1 LTNYLHIIVVALYLV
16 LMVVLGI
23 YFARKEVKTSE
34 DFMVAGRRL
43 PKIVLIGTLLAT
55 WVGSGTVV
63 GGASFI
69 YQYGPFA
76 AILYFAGAPVGILIL
91 YFLADKARSLTK
103 YTVPEM
109 LEVRFGKK
117 TRLISAVF
125 ILLAYVGITSYQ
137 FIGGGYV
144 LNITTGIPVEVGT
157 LITAFIVI
165 FLATTGGLFSVA
177 YTDFLSSFL
186 IVFGF
191 LIGIPFALSAV
202 GGFEGIAASLPD
214 HKLTWTG
221 GLTIPQIIGFFLP
234 TLLLIL
240 GDQNMYQRFSS
251 AKDPENA
258 KKSTIGFFLGDVL
271 VMFLAILLATCSI
284 VLFPNIPPDTAILEL
299 AANGFPTVIGSLT
312 LAASVAFIITT
323 GNSYLLSCAGNLVYD
338 LIREFKKSS
347 FTEEKLLSLNRI
359 AVILLG
365 VFAYSLGQFFPSVL
379 SIQMYSYTMYGATVT
394 PTILASFL
402 WKRATTS
409 GALASIITGG
419 LATLFWEL
427 ILHKPMGWNSVLFS
441 LPLSILAL
449 IVVSLLT
456 TPKPLLLDENNQ
468 ISK

>member
-186 IVFGF
+186 IVLGF

>member
-1 LTNYLHIIVVALYLV
+1 LHIIVVALYLV

-379 SIQMYSYTMYGATVT
+379 SIQMYSYTMYGAAVT

>member
-1 LTNYLHIIVVALYLV
+1 LHIIVVALYLV

>member
-379 SIQMYSYTMYGATVT
+379 SIQMYSYTMYGAAVT